1 MIIFH
6 SIVGTSLW
14 RLENILQVARQVWNS
29 PLALLILEESQYNDS
44 ELNDQYEDAE
54 EDGEVA

>member
-14 RLENILQVARQVWNS
+14 RLENILQVAGQVWNS
-29 PLALLILEESQYNDS
+29 PFALLILEESQYNDS
-44 ELNDQYEDAE
+44 ELNDQYENAE